1 MFSEGIASEG
11 KILTVV
17 AVEHGTERGEQLLP
31 VDKLSSGGDRGDQDS
46 HLRWRYSTWPE
57 TMFVQVLTVALIKG
71 D

>member
-17 AVEHGTERGEQLLP
+17 AVKHGTERGEQLLP

-46 HLRWRYSTWPE
+46 HLRWI
-57 TMFVQVLTVALIKG
+57 FNVA
-71 D
+71 